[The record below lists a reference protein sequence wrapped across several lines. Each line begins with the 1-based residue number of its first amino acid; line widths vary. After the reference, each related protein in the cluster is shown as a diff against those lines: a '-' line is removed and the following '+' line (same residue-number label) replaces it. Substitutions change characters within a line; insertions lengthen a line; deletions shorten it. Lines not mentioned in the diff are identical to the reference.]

1 MQICDQAEHAGLRLI
16 AQQYIDNDGD
26 YRVLVFGKKIALVIY
41 RTRTDETTHLNNTS
55 QGGRAELMPK
65 TVLPE
70 SIRKKCI
77 TVAKLLKR
85 EVAGVDVVQDK
96 QTGLWYCLE
105 VNDSPQLTT
114 GTYVNEKQAAFAKF
128 IEDTLR
134 R

>member
-1 MQICDQAEHAGLRLI
+1 
-16 AQQYIDNDGD
+16 
-26 YRVLVFGKKIALVIY
+26 
-41 RTRTDETTHLNNTS
+41 
-55 QGGRAELMPK
+55 
-65 TVLPE
+65 
-70 SIRKKCI
+70 
-77 TVAKLLKR
+77 LLKR

-114 GTYVNEKQAAFAKF
+114 GAYVDEKQAAFAKF